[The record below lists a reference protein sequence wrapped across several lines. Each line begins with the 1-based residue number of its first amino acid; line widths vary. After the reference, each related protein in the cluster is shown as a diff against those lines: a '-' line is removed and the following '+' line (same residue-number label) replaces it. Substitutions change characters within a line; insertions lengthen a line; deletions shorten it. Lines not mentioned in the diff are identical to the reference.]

1 MHDAIRS
8 GSIVRRVKQ
17 RLGRRR
23 TRLTEQVHV
32 SVLALV
38 IATSPWRGLSCI
50 VAGARRRSRVGNS
63 TENVFDLFT
72 QRTLS
77 HEAKD
82 GGRIFLP
89 VRDLDFENLDRP
101 VAEWI
106 MSGFRNSP

>member
-1 MHDAIRS
+1 M
-8 GSIVRRVKQ
+8 
-17 RLGRRR
+17 
-23 TRLTEQVHV
+23 
-32 SVLALV
+32 LALV
-38 IATSPWRGLSCI
+38 IATSPWPWSILHC
-50 VAGARRRSRVGNS
+50 AGARRRSRVGNS

-72 QRTLS
+72 HRILS